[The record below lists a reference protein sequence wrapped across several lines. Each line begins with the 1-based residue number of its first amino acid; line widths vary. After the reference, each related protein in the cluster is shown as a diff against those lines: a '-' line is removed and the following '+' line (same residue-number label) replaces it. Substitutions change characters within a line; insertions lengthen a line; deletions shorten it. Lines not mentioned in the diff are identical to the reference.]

1 MISKQNTKKIL
12 LLGTRGIPAG
22 HGGFET
28 FLENLAPYLSTVGWD
43 VTVYC
48 QKKGKKRVECS
59 YYKNVRLIHIYVPQN
74 GTLGTIYFDWLSML
88 HALKQSGLMVS
99 FGYPTGFMAIL
110 PRIIGRSH
118 IINMDG
124 IEWKRSQFGLLGR
137 IWYYINERFAAVAA
151 NLLIADHPE
160 IHRHL
165 STRAK
170 SNKIKMIPYGANSVQ
185 NGLKEVLEEFGLL
198 EANYGVVVAR
208 PEPDN
213 SILEIV
219 RSFSK
224 RRRNMKLVILGNY
237 NQKNSY
243 HKQVLE
249 AASEEVIFLGAIYDQ
264 EKVASLRFFS
274 RFYVHGHK
282 VGGTNPSL
290 VEALGAGNA
299 IIARK
304 NSFNAWVAQDAAL
317 YFNDDADLD
326 WIYDELGSNDD
337 LRSELQAKARNQHS
351 KKFMWDKILSEY
363 ERTFLDVLNNR
374 SGGS

>member
-1 MISKQNTKKIL
+1 MII
-12 LLGTRGIPAG
+12 
-22 HGGFET
+22 
-28 FLENLAPYLSTVGWD
+28 
-43 VTVYC
+43 
-48 QKKGKKRVECS
+48 
-59 YYKNVRLIHIYVPQN
+59 
-74 GTLGTIYFDWLSML
+74 
-88 HALKQSGLMVS
+88 
-99 FGYPTGFMAIL
+99 
-110 PRIIGRSH
+110 
-118 IINMDG
+118 
-124 IEWKRSQFGLLGR
+124 
-137 IWYYINERFAAVAA
+137 
-151 NLLIADHPE
+151 
-160 IHRHL
+160 
-165 STRAK
+165 
-170 SNKIKMIPYGANSVQ
+170 
-185 NGLKEVLEEFGLL
+185 
-198 EANYGVVVAR
+198 
-208 PEPDN
+208 
-213 SILEIV
+213 
-219 RSFSK
+219 
-224 RRRNMKLVILGNY
+224 GNY

-299 IIARK
+299 IIARE